1 MMSTFLRRLMPWT
14 GATLL
19 LVAISAPGL
28 AQEKKYK
35 PFVVTTPDGVTI
47 AAQEWGNASGH
58 EILFIHGFSQ
68 ASLSWQR
75 QVESDLAKEFRMITY
90 DLRGHGNSDKP
101 LQPAK
106 YQESKAWADEV
117 QAVIERAKLK
127 RPVLVGWSYGGRVI
141 GDYLTI
147 HGAAGLAGL
156 NYVGFVSKSDPSFF
170 GDALTVPPPMFSEDL
185 ASNIAATRSFLHN
198 CFEKQP
204 SQDDFETSRLQHDG
218 PAQGARKH
226 GPGHAQHGRDL
237 ESLESSGAG
246 DPGSGG
252 QVRPG
257 RCGQAH
263 CRSYF
268 GRQTLGLSRGRP
280 RAVLGGYGALQYR
293 AYSLCA
299 DGQQDRASHTYGR
312 ATVATVNMIARTD
325 TRAFRCCPCAR
336 AATTQK
342 MVAPEM
348 ERQAPIATR
357 RSFFLWR

>member
-1 MMSTFLRRLMPWT
+1 MMSTFLRCFVPPWT

-35 PFVVTTPDGVTI
+35 PFVVTAPDRVTI

-101 LQPAK
+101 LEPEK

-117 QAVIERAKLK
+117 QAVIDRAKLK

-170 GDALTVPPPMFSEDL
+170 GDVLTVPPPMFSEDL

-204 SQDDFETSRLQHDG
+204 SQDDFETMLAFNMMVPPRVRANMVRGTLNL
-218 PAQGARKH
+218 PVLVTQGAADKFVLVAAAKH
-226 GPGHAQHGRDL
+226 IADLIPGAKLSIYEGVGHAPFWEDTERFNTEL
-237 ESLESSGAG
+237 AAF
-246 DPGSGG
+246 
-252 QVRPG
+252 VRM
-257 RCGQAH
+257 ANK
-263 CRSYF
+263 
-268 GRQTLGLSRGRP
+268 T
-280 RAVLGGYGALQYR
+280 
-293 AYSLCA
+293 
-299 DGQQDRASHTYGR
+299 
-312 ATVATVNMIARTD
+312 N
-325 TRAFRCCPCAR
+325 
-336 AATTQK
+336 
-342 MVAPEM
+342 
-348 ERQAPIATR
+348 
-357 RSFFLWR
+357 